1 MSKGPARQR
10 SIRIEI
16 GASAQYRKNMDLFE
30 KIMTGKFSTTRRNPK
45 LRIRYS
51 YNKSKYGSRSIL
63 GFSSNF
69 MMKHV
74 VNRFRNIVKTWD
86 NPPDVSDE
94 NILRVS
100 QWDGD
105 WEFNAYPY
113 VEGGEVDKFRLL
125 NRGFMRVNPVSYDF
139 IPKTRVRSTRS
150 FPGRGAIDLSKE
162 LDEPR
167 PVKPREFIAAIAS
180 EVEPLFMKMA
190 LNNFKRLID
199 ELDKYDGKAA
209 YSVRHW
215 GSGKQ
220 QGTPDVI
227 DLKERYSGEQS
238 YGGRVFGRRAERPAG
253 TSSRAARLGDATQT
267 ARPPEEP
274 HDNYPKKRK
283 KMKPLANKRRAWSER
298 G

>member
-51 YNKSKYGSRSIL
+51 YNMSKYGSRSIL

-167 PVKPREFIAAIAS
+167 PVKPREFIAAIAD

-209 YSVRHW
+209 YSVRRW

-220 QGTPDVI
+220 IATPNAD
-227 DLKERYSGEQS
+227 DLKERYFDERSE
-238 YGGRVFGRRAERPAG
+238 YRGRVFGRRAEQPGRVG
-253 TSSRAARLGDATQT
+253 TPRHATAT
-267 ARPPEEP
+267 RPPEEP

-283 KMKPLANKRRAWSER
+283 RMKPLANKRRAWSER